1 MSRVVSRRQVLTL
14 GSLGLPLT
22 AFPWFSQRAFAQST
36 ALPGGPGALDSFPG
50 HPPELVREMVGVSH
64 GNLKRVQE
72 IVEAR
77 PALAR
82 AAVDWG
88 FGDWEDALGAA
99 SHVGNRP
106 IAEYLIAHG
115 ARPTIFSA
123 TMLGQLDVV
132 KTFVAAQPGIQ
143 RIPGP
148 HSIPLLAHAKAGG
161 PAAAPILQFLESL
174 GDAGAPPAVPI
185 TDDEKAALA
194 GTYVFGSGPND
205 RIEITVD
212 KSALMFLR
220 KGAIA
225 RGLTHVG
232 DRAFHPMGAAAVRIR
247 FTAAGPRGMTLT
259 VHDPDLIVTARREP
273 A

>member
-1 MSRVVSRRQVLTL
+1 MPGSVTRRGFLVL
-14 GSLGLPLT
+14 GSLGVPLT
-22 AFPWFSQRAFAQST
+22 SWSRSAFAQV
-36 ALPGGPGALDSFPG
+36 AAPLPGAGGLDAFPS
-50 HPPELVREMVGVSH
+50 HPPDMVKEMVGVSH
-64 GNLKRVQE
+64 GNFKRVQE
-72 IVEAR
+72 LVEAR

-82 AAVDWG
+82 AAIDWG

-132 KTFVAAQPGIQ
+132 KAFVAAQPGIQ

-161 PAAAPILQFLESL
+161 AAAAPVVQYLESL
-174 GDAGAPPAVPI
+174 GDAGAPPSAPI
-185 TDDEKAALA
+185 SDDERASLA
-194 GTYVFGSGPND
+194 GTYVFGSGAND
-205 RIEITVD
+205 RIEITFD
-212 KSALMFLR
+212 KGALMFLR
-220 KGAIA
+220 KGASA

-232 DRAFHPMGAAAVRIR
+232 DRAFHPSGAAAVRIR
-247 FTAAGPRGMTLT
+247 FATAGPRGMTLT
-259 VHDPDLIVTARREP
+259 VHDPDLLVTARREP

>member
-1 MSRVVSRRQVLTL
+1 LAQ
-14 GSLGLPLT
+14 GT
-22 AFPWFSQRAFAQST
+22 APAAAAST
-36 ALPGGPGALDSFPG
+36 LDSFPG

-64 GNLKRVQE
+64 GNFKRVQE

-123 TMLGQLDVV
+123 TMFGQLDVV
-132 KTFVAAQPGIQ
+132 KAFVTAQPGIQ

-161 PAAAPILQFLESL
+161 AASAPVFQYLESL
-174 GDAGAPPAVPI
+174 GDAGGPI
-185 TDDEKAALA
+185 ATPMPDEDKAALA
-194 GTYVFGSGPND
+194 GTYVFGSGAND
-205 RIEITVD
+205 RIDITFD
-212 KSALMFLR
+212 KGQLLFQR
-220 KGAIA
+220 KGTTA
-225 RGLTHVG
+225 RGLFHIG
-232 DRAFHPMGAAAVRIR
+232 DRAFHPMGAAAVRVR
-247 FTAAGPRGMTLT
+247 FSAAGRGTTLT

-273 A
+273 T